1 MSEMSKYPGKLVF
14 GLDIGTR
21 SIVGTVGYKVGE
33 KFIVVAQRIKEHE
46 TRAML
51 DGQIHDIG
59 RVGETILDVKT
70 QLEEAVGTPLTEV
83 CIAAAGRVLRT
94 VTTHIDYEF
103 SRDKEVNEEDIM
115 GLDSMGVEKAYEE
128 FQKDNDSDMKF
139 YCVGYTVIRYYLN
152 GYPITNLQGHKAKSI
167 AADLIATFL
176 PDDVV
181 DGLYKAVGL
190 AGLEVANLTLEP
202 IAAIRVAIPEMYRML
217 NIGLV
222 DVGAGTSDISITKD
236 GSVIAYGMVPTAGDS
251 ITEALAQYCLVDFNT
266 AEGIKR
272 DMCVQDK
279 VSFSDIMGL
288 VQTVSSEDLYVV
300 TKPYVDSM
308 AKQAADKIRELNGDR
323 AVSAVFVVGGGG
335 KIKGYTESLAA
346 ELGIQV
352 ERVALRG
359 EEVMQKIEFL
369 EKAVKKDSLIVTP
382 VGICL
387 SFYEQNNNFI
397 FVTFNKERIK
407 IYDNNKLAVVDV
419 AMQADFPN
427 DALFPKRGRELNFTV
442 NGKSRIQRGL
452 PGEAAVISVN
462 GELSDI
468 HTPIKAND
476 VIIVKEST
484 AGDDASLEVSK
495 LPEFVDSIV
504 INVNEQQVTLPKFPS
519 VNGTLQS
526 GFYMIQEGDD
536 ISFLNYY
543 TVKQVVE
550 FMDVILDSHM
560 NIYVNNALADMDTKV
575 YENFSLIWT
584 METLK
589 VPERTTAEDI
599 CLDGTASESTDS
611 EESVSESVTSEQ
623 MKTEPPKAENL
634 EIGVIVNGAPI
645 ILKGKK
651 EYVYVDIFDYIDFD
665 LSRPQ
670 GGGIVTLLNGS
681 PAQYMANLNHGD
693 KIDIYWRE

>member
-369 EKAVKKDSLIVTP
+369 EKDVKKDSLLVTP

-407 IYDNNKLAVVDV
+407 ICDNNKLAVVDV

-634 EIGVIVNGAPI
+634 EISVIVNGAPI